1 MAKSSPIFGE
11 LFCVLGAIAMPGSVL
26 IIELISQQQRDTL
39 ALEYGPDVITA
50 ALQNLQAVELLRD
63 AECRQLTR
71 QYANWIPPTR
81 EEILREL
88 HVGQLD
94 RDMRQRSKGRL
105 GSET

>member
-1 MAKSSPIFGE
+1 
-11 LFCVLGAIAMPGSVL
+11 MPGSVL
-26 IIELISQQQRDTL
+26 MIELISEKQRE
-39 ALEYGPDVITA
+39 ALVLEFGPDVITA

-71 QYANWIPPTR
+71 QYTNWQPPTR

-94 RDMRQRSKGRL
+94 RDMRKRSKGRL